1 MSKKTEQTEDEE
13 KKNEK
18 QLQED
23 LKYLERYEGSN
34 GLIKKYE
41 QNVQKINEGFKN
53 YIYNNYKFIN
63 CEIKSNIQ
71 YKELHTYIE
80 NELKS
85 INYIIEELNQHLFY
99 LNEKKKIYIKIIDNN
114 EAVTNF
120 VTGFGILLG
129 VIPGLIFGAI
139 SKSKQ
144 RKYEDFLYLLNN
156 IIQNINIIL
165 NKSIKTKEFIN
176 NKKYELQLVNNNKI
190 NIKEFPLKI
199 QKNSELKVEH
209 FHYNYSPNNNI
220 NKSNNIYENINQ
232 SKNYYKGN
240 KGHIFNQVI
249 KSHGNYH
256 LSQEQNNDNIYF
268 SKNEPKIQTFKTKY
282 NNQSFNINVKQKSI
296 NKNIS
301 NSIGYNNENYQYYN
315 TNYNNNHLNYINDS
329 SNEISQLSNNIKI
342 LPVSYLPIKVNPPIE
357 VNQIDDLN
365 LYSSTSD
372 SLNYIE
378 EYIINE
384 EQKYYAD
391 NILNDDK

>member
-1 MSKKTEQTEDEE
+1 M
-13 KKNEK
+13 
-18 QLQED
+18 
-23 LKYLERYEGSN
+23 
-34 GLIKKYE
+34 
-41 QNVQKINEGFKN
+41 
-53 YIYNNYKFIN
+53 
-63 CEIKSNIQ
+63 
-71 YKELHTYIE
+71 
-80 NELKS
+80 
-85 INYIIEELNQHLFY
+85 
-99 LNEKKKIYIKIIDNN
+99 
-114 EAVTNF
+114 
-120 VTGFGILLG
+120 
-129 VIPGLIFGAI
+129 
-139 SKSKQ
+139 
-144 RKYEDFLYLLNN
+144 
-156 IIQNINIIL
+156 
-165 NKSIKTKEFIN
+165 
-176 NKKYELQLVNNNKI
+176 
-190 NIKEFPLKI
+190 
-199 QKNSELKVEH
+199 KVEH

-256 LSQEQNNDNIYF
+256 ISQEQNNDNIYF

-296 NKNIS
+296 NQNIS